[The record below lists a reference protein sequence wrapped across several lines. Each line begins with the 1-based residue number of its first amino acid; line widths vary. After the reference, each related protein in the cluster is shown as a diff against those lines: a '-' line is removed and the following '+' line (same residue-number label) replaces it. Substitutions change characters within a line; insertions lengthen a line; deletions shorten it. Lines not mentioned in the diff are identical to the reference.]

1 MKEWEIPVRFKGKD
15 YKLRTVLEYHSIKLM
30 RIRLYWDGGRSS
42 VLFQNNFPLLRI
54 ANSEK
59 GVQWKILEGSF
70 GDGSIDSVSLQVD
83 IFRQLEQ
90 HMKEDFQ
97 ELYPGYL

>member
-1 MKEWEIPVRFKGKD
+1 MRMLCV
-15 YKLRTVLEYHSIKLM
+15 YLNKLRTVLEYHSIKLM